1 MEIRYIETKMG
12 DNEFPDMGAHL
23 KLVIVVDAETEITV
37 FGYGS
42 EEAEIELRNVGTNDS
57 YNPNMFI
64 KRDTLAALAAAIVWA
79 EPMTIAHLVMDT
91 INNQ

>member
-1 MEIRYIETKMG
+1 MEVRYITTKMG
-12 DNEFPDMGAHL
+12 DNEFPDMGSRH
-23 KLVIVVDAETEITV
+23 KLIIVVDSETEIVV

-42 EEAEIELRNVGTNDS
+42 EEAVIELRNVGTNDS

-64 KRDTLAALAAAIVWA
+64 KRDTLAALAAAIVRA